1 MADSHRTVGQTTVE
15 AARLAKALFNII
27 KAAIASGL
35 KGAAVAAA
43 KEFAPQ
49 LIKLAVVL
57 LIIGIA
63 IPMVVVSVIPNIFF
77 GFDSSSAASVS
88 QMSTQARMIGTAY
101 MSLEQFEDTEI
112 DAVVTSIVS
121 EYTEAGQE
129 VDELIVQSNF
139 AEDDLLW
146 FIAITSVASRQDLN
160 AMNSGGI
167 HELSASRLNYGAE
180 LKNGTLTVTISK
192 VEPEQWMEQLGFDEE
207 ARAWARGLHETLEK
221 SGALEKYAELYE
233 GPSPGYSGDTSY
245 SGRYTHGDAYENVI
259 DVSGLRDP
267 SSKNAH
273 DLAAYAIQAWENNWG
288 YVWGTFGTVL
298 TRTLYDYKIAQY
310 PEDVGRYGDYI
321 LEHYLDRRTTD
332 CIGLVKGYG
341 WLDTETLT
349 IQYGTNGMPD
359 YTANQMYENAVAGGA
374 AHGPIASMPEVP
386 GLILWKSGHT
396 GVYIGNGY
404 AIEAMGTLYGVVK
417 TEVAGRGWQA
427 WYKLPAIS
435 YED

>member
-1 MADSHRTVGQTTVE
+1 MAIEQRSGLQT
-15 AARLAKALFNII
+15 AADLARFGKSVAKII
-27 KAAIASGL
+27 KAAAAAGL
-35 KGAAVAAA
+35 KGAAVTAA

-49 LIKLAVVL
+49 LIKLAIVL
-57 LIIGIA
+57 LIIVIL
-63 IPMVVVSVIPNIFF
+63 IPMVIVSALPSIFF
-77 GFDSSSAASVS
+77 GFDSVSTDSVS
-88 QMSTQARMIGTAY
+88 QMSLQARTIGGVY
-101 MSLEQFEDTEI
+101 MSLEEFEATEI
-112 DAVVTSIVS
+112 DAVVTSLVS
-121 EYTEAGQE
+121 QYTEAGQSVE
-129 VDELIVQSNF
+129 KLNVQNNF
-139 AEDDLLW
+139 TEDDLLW

-192 VEPEQWMEQLGFDEE
+192 IEPEEWMERLGFDEE

-221 SGALEKYAELYE
+221 SGALEKYAAQYE
-233 GPSPGYSGDTSY
+233 GGHLSYSGDSSY
-245 SGRYTHGDAYENVI
+245 SGAYARGDSYENGI
-259 DVSGLRDP
+259 DVSGFTDP
-267 SSKNAH
+267 AHKTAH
-273 DLAAYAIQAWENNWG
+273 DLVAYVNQAWENNWG

-332 CIGLVKGYG
+332 CIGLVKGYS
-341 WLDTETLT
+341 WLDADTLT

-359 YTANQMYENAVAGGA
+359 YTADQMYENAVAGGA
-374 AHGPIASMPEVP
+374 EHGPIVNLPEIP
-386 GLILWKSGHT
+386 GLILWKDGHT
-396 GVYIGNGY
+396 GVYVGGGY